1 MSELIKGK
9 TIILCLPGKLFSGDF
24 MCNLID
30 FISGLQNL
38 GAKVLLSQKYSPMVN
53 HCRCLVAGANF
64 NNGKLQKPFNGAHY
78 DYMLW
83 IDSDII
89 FTIQNFIDL
98 LLFDK
103 DIVSGWYPQ
112 PSMKNG
118 SLITP
123 VVEKM
128 DTEYFLKNGTYQFL
142 TSQEIIDK
150 KIPFFVDYNGFGFI
164 LIKSGVFEKIEY
176 PWFAPKLIKVNDE
189 VSETCSEDTSFCID
203 ARNAGFNIWVHPNVR
218 VGHEKTI
225 TL

>member
-1 MSELIKGK
+1 MDLIKGK
-9 TIILCLPGKLFSGDF
+9 TIILCLPGRTFSGEF

-30 FISGLQNL
+30 FINQLQRL
-38 GAKVLLSQKYSPMVN
+38 DAKILISQKYSPVVN

-64 NNGKLQKPFNGAHY
+64 NNGKLQKPFNGAEY

-89 FTIQNFIDL
+89 FSVQNFIDL

-112 PSMKNG
+112 PSMRNG
-118 SLITP
+118 SLVTP

-128 DTEYFLKNGTYQFL
+128 DNDYFLKNGTYEFL
-142 TSQEIIDK
+142 TAQQVIDHK
-150 KIPFFVDYNGFGFI
+150 MPFCVDYNGFGFM

-176 PWFAPKLIKVNDE
+176 PWFAPKYIKINDE
-189 VSETCSEDTSFCID
+189 ISETTSEDTSFCID
-203 ARNAGFNIWVHPNVR
+203 ARNVGFNIWVHPNVR
-218 VGHEKTI
+218 VGHEKNI
-225 TL
+225 IL